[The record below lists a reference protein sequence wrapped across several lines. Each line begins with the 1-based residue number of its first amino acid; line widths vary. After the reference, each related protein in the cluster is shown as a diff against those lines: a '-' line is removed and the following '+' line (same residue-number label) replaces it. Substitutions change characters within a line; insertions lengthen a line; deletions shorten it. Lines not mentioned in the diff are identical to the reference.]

1 MALSS
6 GARLG
11 PYEILAPLGAGGM
24 GEVFRARDTKLGRDV
39 ALKLL
44 PDAFGEDKDRLA
56 RFRREAQVLASLNH
70 PHIAAIY
77 GLEEADGKLAL
88 VLELVEGEGLDDRL
102 RRGAIPMDEAL
113 AMARQI
119 ALGLEAAH
127 EKGVIHR
134 DLKPANIKLTSD
146 ANVKLLD
153 FGLAK
158 AYEGDTAASGEVS
171 QSPTLSRRMT
181 EAGLILGTAAY
192 MSPEQARGK
201 QLDKRAD
208 VWAFGVVLF
217 EMLTGRK
224 LFHGETV
231 SDTLAAVLRQD
242 VDWAQ
247 LPRSTPAPVR
257 RLLRRCLDRDPKQR
271 LHDIGDARLELEEA
285 KAEPAYGGDVAAKTK
300 TSSLPWLVAVAL
312 GLALAASLL
321 RERPG
326 EGASP
331 ITRLKV
337 EVASTESFQA
347 LWGPN
352 VVLSPDGGTLVF
364 ATGAP
369 STGEGPSFE
378 TQRRRS
384 LFVRPLGTDK
394 TVALSGTDDA
404 RSPFFSPDGRQI
416 AFFSQ
421 GNLMRAPVEGG
432 APVKIC
438 DGITATGRGGA
449 WSESGE
455 IVFSPGF
462 DQPLFRVSA
471 EGGTPTPVTSLNAA
485 HEERSHRWP
494 AALPGGKAVLF
505 MTQRLGQDYDDADIE
520 AAVLPSG
527 ERKLVVHGGA
537 APRYAPGGY
546 LLYLRQGVLFAA
558 GFDARRLEL
567 TSPGRPVLEG
577 VLSWTGDQEGGDGS
591 AELALS
597 ATGTLVYRTAPHQE
611 QARKTRFAWVS
622 ADGKESPAFEEDLH
636 SVLGGFELSPDGK
649 KVVFEARSS
658 RGMGLYIRDFER
670 GGTTPF
676 TAEGSGDRNPVWSA
690 DGRRIAYSARP
701 EGAQRVIRIRTL
713 DGSAP
718 DREVSSVF
726 GASGP
731 TSWSPDGRTL
741 LVDDFSVQGISD
753 VYAVPLEE
761 GAKPRPIAQSA
772 QLDAGGR
779 ISPNGRFVVYTSSE
793 TGLGQVYVSP
803 LAGGPRWQVTL
814 DQGAQPRW
822 SRDGRRIFYANRNR
836 LFAVAVEEGRDALRF
851 GPPRPII
858 GGSSFGAPGRP
869 SYDVHP
875 DGRLLVLKLDA
886 PTEGAS
892 IDQRHVLIVF
902 NWLQELER
910 QMQEAR

>member
-1 MALSS
+1 MPLSP
-6 GARLG
+6 GTRLG
-11 PYEILAPLGAGGM
+11 PYEIVAPLGAGGM
-24 GEVFRARDTKLGRDV
+24 GEVFRARDTKLARDV

-44 PDAFGEDKDRLA
+44 PEALGEDKDRLA

-88 VLELVEGEGLDDRL
+88 VLELVEGEGLDARL
-102 RRGAIPMDEAL
+102 RRGAIPVDEAL
-113 AMARQI
+113 AIARQM

-134 DLKPANIKLTSD
+134 DLKPANVQLASD
-146 ANVKLLD
+146 GNVKLLD

-158 AYEGDTAASGEVS
+158 AYEGDTAASEDVS

-201 QLDKRAD
+201 KVDKRAD

-224 LFHGETV
+224 LFDGETV

-247 LPRSTPAPVR
+247 LPTSTPACVR
-257 RLLRRCLDRDPKQR
+257 RLLRHCLERDPKQR

-285 KAEPAYGGDVAAKTK
+285 KAEPAGGGELHPKTR
-300 TSSLPWLVAVAL
+300 TSWLPWLVAAALGVAL
-312 GLALAASLL
+312 AVALI
-321 RERPG
+321 RGRVG
-326 EGASP
+326 ESQAP

-337 EVASTESFQA
+337 EIASSDSFPP

-352 VVLSPDGGTLVF
+352 VVLSPDGRTLVF
-364 ATGAP
+364 AAGD
-369 STGEGPSFE
+369 E
-378 TQRRRS
+378 TQGRRS
-384 LFVRPLGTDK
+384 LFVRPLGADK
-394 TVALSGTDDA
+394 AVALSGTEGA
-404 RSPFFSPDGRQI
+404 HSPFFSPDGRQV
-416 AFFSQ
+416 AFFAQ
-421 GNLMRAPVEGG
+421 GNLMRVPVEGG
-432 APVKIC
+432 APVKIGG
-438 DGITATGRGGA
+438 GITATGRGGT

-455 IVFSPGF
+455 IVFTPAF

-485 HEERSHRWP
+485 SEERSHRWP

-505 MTQRLGQDYDDADIE
+505 MTQRIGQDYDDADIE
-520 AAVLPSG
+520 AAVVPSG
-527 ERKLVVHGGA
+527 ERKLLVRGGA
-537 APRYAPGGY
+537 APRYATGGR

-567 TSPGRPVLEG
+567 TSPGRPVLDG
-577 VLSWTGDQEGGDGS
+577 VLSWTGDQEAGDGS
-591 AELALS
+591 AELSLS
-597 ATGTLVYRTAPHQE
+597 ATGTLVYRPSPHQE
-611 QARKTRFAWVS
+611 QTRKAHFAWVGP
-622 ADGKESPAFEEDLH
+622 DGKESPAFDEDLR
-636 SVLGGFELSPDGK
+636 VLGGFELSPDGK
-649 KVVFEARSS
+649 KLVFEARSS

-676 TAEGSGDRNPVWSA
+676 TAEGSADRNPVWSA
-690 DGRRIAYSARP
+690 DGRRVAYAARP
-701 EGAQRVIRIRTL
+701 QGAERVVRIRTL

-718 DREVSSVF
+718 ERQIPSAY

-731 TSWSPDGRTL
+731 TSWSPDGSTL
-741 LVDDFSVQGISD
+741 LVDDFSSDGAFD
-753 VYAVPLEE
+753 VYALPLEE
-761 GAKPRPIAQSA
+761 GAKPRVIARSP

-779 ISPNGRFVVYTSSE
+779 ISPNGRFVVYVSSE
-793 TGLGQVYVSP
+793 TGPNQVYATA
-803 LAGGPRWQVTL
+803 LAGGPRWQVSTET
-814 DQGAQPRW
+814 GAQARW
-822 SRDGRRIFYANRNR
+822 SRDGRRIFFTSRNQ
-836 LFAVAVEEGRDALRF
+836 LFAVTVEERGAELRF
-851 GPPRPII
+851 GSPRLAYA
-858 GGSSFGAPGRP
+858 GRTSGAPERP

-875 DGRLLVLKLDA
+875 DGRLLVSKLDD
-886 PTEGAS
+886 PSEGPS
-892 IDQRHVLIVF
+892 VDQRHVVIVF
-902 NWLQELER
+902 NWLRELEQR
-910 QMQEAR
+910 MREAP